1 MGFFKEELLNV
12 KAFVFDVD
20 GVLSHDTSPLNEDG
34 DPVRTANVK
43 DGFAIRN
50 AIELGYPVAVITG
63 GYIERVRLRYDKLGV
78 KFYYDKARDKVKCLN
93 DFLDKVGIDAKNV
106 MFMGDDL
113 VDYQVMTMVGIP
125 VCPKD
130 AVQDIKDLSKYISE
144 KRGGEGCARDVIEQT
159 LRAQKKWFTKDM
171 LFKNA
176 F

>member
-20 GVLSHDTSPLNEDG
+20 GVLSRDISPLNKEG

-50 AIELGYPVAVITG
+50 AIDLGYPVAIITG
-63 GYIERVRLRYDKLGV
+63 GYIRRVRLRYEKLGV
-78 KFYYDKARDKVKCLN
+78 KFYYDKARDKVECLN
-93 DFLDKVGIDAKNV
+93 DFLGKTGVDTKNV
-106 MFMGDDL
+106 MYMGDDL
-113 VDYQVMTMVGIP
+113 VDYQVMCAVGIP

-130 AVQDIKDLSKYISE
+130 AVHDIKELSKYISD
-144 KRGGEGCARDVIEQT
+144 KNGGEGCVRDVIEQT